1 MAAEPLDC
9 DGQNRIGKGKGHG
22 DVEQAKVLSLLRRAL
37 MRFMGGEPG
46 VEQIQPIAQHRTVAF
61 RPGIV
66 A

>member
-37 MRFMGGEPG
+37 LRFMGGELG
-46 VEQIQPIAQHRTVAF
+46 VEPIQPTAHHRTVAF
-61 RPGIV
+61 RPGIG